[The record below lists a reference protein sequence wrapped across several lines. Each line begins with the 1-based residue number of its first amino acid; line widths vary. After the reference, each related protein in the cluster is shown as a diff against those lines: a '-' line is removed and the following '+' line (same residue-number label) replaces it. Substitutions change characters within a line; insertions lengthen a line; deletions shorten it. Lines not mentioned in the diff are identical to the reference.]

1 MSSEILFVVAVFAAV
16 YLGMALGRW
25 PGLRIDRTGIAILGG
40 IALVAGGGIA
50 AADAALAV
58 DLPTLLMLFGL
69 MILSA
74 QFAACGFY
82 DWCSARIA
90 VSDASPAQILALTVA
105 VAGLLSA
112 LLANDIVVFA
122 MTPML
127 IAGLRGRGLDPR
139 PYLIGLA
146 GGANAGSA
154 ATIIGNPQNIL
165 IGQAG
170 HLDFWRFLIV
180 AGPPALIGL
189 VIVYLVVWRVWRDGF
204 IADRSAPSIDM
215 PTPDRM
221 GLAKAATASVVLLA
235 LFASPLPH
243 VMSILIVAGAL
254 LVSRRFA
261 SRDMLRLV
269 DWHLLVLFAG
279 LFIVTEAFARTGLP
293 QQVMVW
299 LADAGWG
306 PGSLPVLLP
315 LSLFGSNVIG
325 NVPTVVLLLAIA
337 PDLSG
342 HALTALAVLSTLAG
356 NLLVVGSL
364 ANIIVVER
372 AREVGVTLGFAE
384 HARCGIPMTLLSM
397 AAAVL
402 WLLAI
407 S

>member
-221 GLAKAATASVVLLA
+221 GLAKAAAASAVLLA

>member
-1 MSSEILFVVAVFAAV
+1 MSSEILFVVVVFAAV

-25 PGLRIDRTGIAILGG
+25 PWLRIDRTGIAILGA

-50 AADAALAV
+50 AADATLAV
-58 DLPTLLMLFGL
+58 DMPTLLVLFGL

-90 VSDASPAQILALTVA
+90 VSDASPAAILVLTVA
-105 VAGLLSA
+105 VAGMLSA
-112 LLANDIVVFA
+112 LLANDIIVFA

-127 IAGLRGRGLDPR
+127 IAGLKGRGLDPR

-170 HLDFWRFLIV
+170 DLDFWRFLLV
-180 AGPPALIGL
+180 AGPPALAGL
-189 VIVYLVVWRVWRDGF
+189 AIVHVVVWRVWRHRF

-215 PTPDRM
+215 PSPDRL
-221 GLAKAATASVVLLA
+221 GLVKAVAASAILLA

-243 VMSILIVAGAL
+243 AMSIMMVAGAL
-254 LVSRRFA
+254 LISRRFA

-279 LFIVTEAFARTGLP
+279 LFIVTDAFARTGLP
-293 QQVMVW
+293 EHVLAW

-306 PGSLPVLLP
+306 PGSLQVLLP
-315 LSLFGSNVIG
+315 LSLLGSNIIG

-337 PDLSG
+337 PDLSA

-356 NLLVVGSL
+356 NLLIVGSL

-372 AREVGVTLGFAE
+372 AREVGVSLGFAE
-384 HARCGIPMTLLSM
+384 HARCGIPMTLASM
-397 AAAVL
+397 AAATV

-407 S
+407 Q